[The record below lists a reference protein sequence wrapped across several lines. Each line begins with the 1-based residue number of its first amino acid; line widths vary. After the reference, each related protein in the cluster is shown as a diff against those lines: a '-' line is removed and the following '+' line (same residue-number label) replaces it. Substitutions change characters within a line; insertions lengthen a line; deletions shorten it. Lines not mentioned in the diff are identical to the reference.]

1 MAQELGASS
10 CVMLLEGRI
19 SVLEN
24 EKADLEASLAA
35 ARLEAE
41 TSTKHLEEA
50 RKRVWVAEDAAKTA
64 EARR

>member
-1 MAQELGASS
+1 
-10 CVMLLEGRI
+10 MLLEGRI
-19 SVLEN
+19 SALEN